1 MFRQLLPALRMVL
14 VLTALTGIG
23 YPLLVTAICRAAFPT
38 QASGS
43 LIRRNGHIVGSE
55 LIGQEA
61 ADAKYFHSRPS
72 AAGNNGYD
80 ATSSTGSNL
89 GPTNEKLVQ
98 RVRASIAAFR
108 AENPDYKGRVPADL
122 VTASGSGLDPDISPA
137 SAYAQSARVAKLRG
151 LPKAQVDKLI
161 AAHIKP
167 PAIGI
172 IGEPTVNVLRL
183 NLDLDALAK

>member
-1 MFRQLLPALRMVL
+1 MFRQLLSALRMVL

-43 LIRRNGHIVGSE
+43 LIKRNGHIVGSA

-61 ADAKYFHSRPS
+61 GSPKYFHSRPS

-89 GPTNEKLVQ
+89 GPTSEKLIQ
-98 RVRASIAAFR
+98 RVRGSVDSFR
-108 AENPDYKGRVPADL
+108 AENPDYKGPVPADL

-137 SAYAQSARVAKLRG
+137 SAYAQSARIAKLRG

-161 AAHIKP
+161 ATRIKP
-167 PAIGI
+167 PVLGVIGD
-172 IGEPTVNVLRL
+172 PTVNVLSL
-183 NLDLDALAK
+183 NLDLDKLAK

>member
-14 VLTALTGIG
+14 VLTVLTGIG

-43 LIRRNGHIVGSE
+43 LIKRNGSVVGSE

-61 ADAKYFHSRPS
+61 GSPKYFHSRPS

-80 ATSSTGSNL
+80 PTSSTGSNL

-98 RVRASIAAFR
+98 RVRASINSFR
-108 AENPDYKGRVPADL
+108 SENPDFKGPIPSDL

-137 SAYAQSARVAKLRG
+137 SAYAQSARIAKLRG
-151 LPKAQVDKLI
+151 LPKAQVDNLI

-167 PAIGI
+167 PALGVV
-172 IGEPTVNVLRL
+172 GDPTVNVLRL
-183 NLDLDALAK
+183 NLDLDKR